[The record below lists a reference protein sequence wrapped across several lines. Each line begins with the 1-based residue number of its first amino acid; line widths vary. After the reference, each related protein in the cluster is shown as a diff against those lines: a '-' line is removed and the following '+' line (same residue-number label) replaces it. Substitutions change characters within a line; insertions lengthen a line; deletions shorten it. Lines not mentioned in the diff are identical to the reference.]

1 MNEMLEI
8 KAHLR
13 GLNEQQ
19 REAVLCDA
27 DIVYVEAGP
36 GTGKTHMLTSK
47 LLEFVYSSTKPQKI
61 VALSYTNTAAR
72 QLGERFDRKLAESGR
87 TAEFSFFNGT
97 IHSFCYRMLK
107 AYSKEAARL
116 FDYVIL
122 DEEEIQELA
131 EEIRKSKQEPVPIQQ
146 ILSCLRSDRRDIPD
160 GLFEEVARIKEA
172 FKVISMQ
179 DILANYMKALDTDVG
194 FQDWIRGQV
203 SVIAIDEAQDLTEL
217 YYSIIDRMISI
228 IPGLKVFLVGDPR
241 QNIFE
246 FNGGSYSNLTEFLS
260 KHRSHVTKHLSI
272 TYRCP
277 QCVADYVNTFAFSD
291 CDNTSLRSS
300 CETTGN
306 ISFERVLSES
316 DEANMVIRGVTESGS
331 LGRCAVLSNN
341 LCYLGTLIDRLCD
354 LGIPYKV
361 FGGRRLV
368 KRHVRFLNH
377 IFRIIDS
384 DNAYSISKV
393 ASYAGI
399 DIRGMDGRR
408 SRKLFFESDL
418 GILIDKIRN
427 ESSGRPFKDM
437 MEMVIERIMRD
448 SSDDE
453 SVTRDYELLLALSE
467 DYKTVSDYLLA
478 FATDKERFSPFFKSD
493 YRECP
498 VDNSG
503 EFLTISTIHSAKGL
517 EWDRVYIVGLCEGN
531 FPNDYFCK
539 DLSDTEKGEY
549 FNAEWKKM
557 YVASTRARESLTL
570 TCPMTIK
577 RKGYTF
583 RKMPSRFIVSHLP
596 VGSAAVGAPVDRKEY
611 VGRNDSVRAYVS

>member
-1 MNEMLEI
+1 MNETNEMRP
-8 KAHLR
+8 HLK

-19 REAVLCDA
+19 LDAVLCDA

-87 TAEFSFFNGT
+87 TAEFTFFNGT

-107 AYSKEAARL
+107 AYSKEASRL

-146 ILSCLRSDRRDIPD
+146 ILSCLRSDRRDIPE

-217 YYSIIDRMISI
+217 YFSIIDRMISI

-316 DEANMVIRGVTESGS
+316 DEVNMVIRGVTESGS

-418 GILIDKIRN
+418 GILINRIRN

-467 DYKTVSDYLLA
+467 DYQTVSDYLLA
-478 FATDKERFSPFFKSD
+478 FATDKDRFSQFFKSD

-498 VDNSG
+498 MEVTD
-503 EFLTISTIHSAKGL
+503 EYLTISTIHSAKGL
-517 EWDRVYIVGLCEGN
+517 EWDHVFIVGLCEGN
-531 FPNDYFCK
+531 FPNDYFCRGMSK
-539 DLSDTEKGEY
+539 LGQEAFFNGEL
-549 FNAEWKKM
+549 KKM
-557 YVASTRARESLTL
+557 YVASTRARKSLTI
-570 TCPMTIK
+570 TYPTSIS
-577 RKGYTF
+577 RKGYKF
-583 RKMPSRFIVSHLP
+583 QKAPSRFIINFIDDESTTERIPANHRGLP
-596 VGSAAVGAPVDRKEY
+596 GLNGLERPV
-611 VGRNDSVRAYVS
+611 VR